1 MSQSIRARALLF
13 DMDGTLVDSTA
24 VVERLWLEWAKP
36 HGIDRERV
44 LSVVHGRQGHQSMAI
59 MLPDRDHAINL
70 AENDALLARESADV
84 QGVVEI
90 PGAGALLRAV
100 RDLPHAIV
108 TSANVPLM
116 TARMGAAGLTVPALA
131 ITAESV
137 SASKPHPE
145 GFLKGAEALGIAP
158 ADCVVFEDSE
168 AGVQAGLAAGMRV
181 VGVGPHAAA
190 HGATYVVED
199 LTGVTVSADE
209 DGLVLVLDSAE

>member
-1 MSQSIRARALLF
+1 MPQTIRARAVLL

-36 HGIDRERV
+36 HGLDPDVV
-44 LSVVHGRQGHQSMAI
+44 LQTVHGRQGHQSMAI

-70 AENDALLARESADV
+70 RENDEMLARESGDV
-84 QGVVEI
+84 EGVVEI
-90 PGAGALLRAV
+90 AGAAAFLAAL

-116 TARMGAAGLTVPALA
+116 NARMRAAGLTVPALA

-137 SASKPHPE
+137 TVSKPHPE
-145 GFLKGAEALGIAP
+145 GFLTAAATLGIP
-158 ADCVVFEDSE
+158 ASDCVVFEDSE

-181 VGVGPHAAA
+181 IGVGAHAAS
-190 HGATYVVED
+190 HGATHTVAD
-199 LTGVTVSADE
+199 LTQVSVSADD
-209 DGLVLVLDSAE
+209 DGFQISLPG

>member
-1 MSQSIRARALLF
+1 MPHTLHPRAVLL

-36 HGIDRERV
+36 HGLDPAQV

-70 AENDALLARESADV
+70 RENDEMLARESGDV
-84 QGVVEI
+84 EGVVEI
-90 PGAGALLRAV
+90 AGAAAFLDALRE
-100 RDLPHAIV
+100 LPHAIV

-116 TARMGAAGLTVPALA
+116 TARMQAAGLTVPALA

-137 SASKPHPE
+137 TDSKPHPE
-145 GFLKGAEALGIAP
+145 GFLTAASTLGIDP

-181 VGVGPHAAA
+181 IGVGAHAAS
-190 HGATYVVED
+190 HGATYSVAD
-199 LTGVTVSADE
+199 LTQVSVTAAEDGFTLTVS
-209 DGLVLVLDSAE
+209 